1 MNIKTV
7 DQPLPVSKLALLTE
21 KDALEYDRIKDG
33 LVKVLEKLGGY
44 EPAVD
49 DIHVDMIARALIYA
63 KKSEAYLDSE
73 TTSADYYVIVADIK
87 LKLAKIIDNAIQAL
101 AVSRRDRI
109 GKQTEASLKRE
120 MKEAFL
126 KVMKLREQ

>member
-33 LVKVLEKLGGY
+33 RVTVLEKLGGY